1 MSLNQDLE
9 NLSTWLPQITCP
21 SMERKPKR
29 RSWVST
35 LMNHVLNIGD
45 SVIEINGFPNI
56 LGVHIDD
63 KLSLRPPINYFK
75 DGLCQG
81 WSSEAT

>member
-1 MSLNQDLE
+1 MVTSNY
-9 NLSTWLPQITCP
+9 LSVDGKKTQTTILGKHSHEPP
-21 SMERKPKR
+21 
-29 RSWVST
+29 
-35 LMNHVLNIGD
+35 LNIGD

>member
-1 MSLNQDLE
+1 MVASNY
-9 NLSTWLPQITCP
+9 LSVRGKKTQTTILGNYSHEPPLHID
-21 SMERKPKR
+21 
-29 RSWVST
+29 
-35 LMNHVLNIGD
+35 D
-45 SVIEINGFPNI
+45 SVIEINGFLNI

-63 KLSLRPPINYFK
+63 KLLSLRSSINYFK

>member
-1 MSLNQDLE
+1 MVTSSY
-9 NLSTWLPQITCP
+9 LSVDGKKTQTTILGKQSHEPPLT
-21 SMERKPKR
+21 
-29 RSWVST
+29 
-35 LMNHVLNIGD
+35 IGD
-45 SVIEINGFPNI
+45 SVIDIHGFPNI

>member
-1 MSLNQDLE
+1 MVASNYLSLNGKKTQTTILGKHSHE
-9 NLSTWLPQITCP
+9 PPL
-21 SMERKPKR
+21 
-29 RSWVST
+29 
-35 LMNHVLNIGD
+35 HIGD
-45 SVIEINGFPNI
+45 SVIEINGFLNI